1 VNIVGLGQRVRI
13 YTGEAAQWHWK
24 PLFLAVLE
32 FLRAEGAAG
41 ATVTR
46 GVAGFGANSRIH
58 TATILRLSEDLPIV
72 IDWIDTP
79 ERVER
84 LLPQVCAMVAEG
96 VVTVENVRIAQY
108 SHRPIRVDIP
118 EHLRVVDVMNPHV
131 MQVRPESSLK
141 ELVGLLIGRDYRA
154 VPVVDEADRVVGII
168 TNSDLVERGGL
179 AMRLELLSTAS
190 RDTIQRELE
199 ALTTNGRTAADV
211 MTRDVITAQ
220 PDVSVL
226 EAARRMAEQ
235 RLKRLPVVDA
245 SGHLLG
251 IVSRVDLLR
260 TVAQGYPALE
270 LPSEPNRPARL
281 VADVMRRDVPAVSLH
296 APLSEVLDAIV
307 STRLNRAVVLDEQGH
322 VAGVVTDAEVVR
334 RLGEHPGIIRSLM
347 RRAAAVPTTDRVT
360 AADLMIADIITT
372 RPEVA
377 IEVAMREMLAQRR
390 KILPVVDAQGRLLGI
405 VDRFDLLHAIAGLSA
420 SLG

>member
-13 YTGEAAQWHWK
+13 YTGEAAQWQWK

-58 TATILRLSEDLPIV
+58 TAAILRLSEDLPIV

-96 VVTVENVRIAQY
+96 LVTVENVRIAQY

-131 MQVRPESSLK
+131 MQVRPASSLK

-154 VPVVDEADRVVGII
+154 VPVVDEADRLVGIV

-190 RDTIQRELE
+190 RDIIQRELE
-199 ALTTNGRTAADV
+199 ALTANGRTAADV

-220 PDVSVL
+220 PDMSVL
-226 EAARRMAEQ
+226 DAARRMAEQ
-235 RLKRLPVVDA
+235 HLKRLPVVDA

-260 TVAQGYPALE
+260 TVAQGYPAPE
-270 LPSEPNRPARL
+270 QPSKPPPPPRL
-281 VADVMRRDVPAVSLH
+281 VAGTFARHCRPLRPA
-296 APLSEVLDAIV
+296 
-307 STRLNRAVVLDEQGH
+307 
-322 VAGVVTDAEVVR
+322 
-334 RLGEHPGIIRSLM
+334 
-347 RRAAAVPTTDRVT
+347 
-360 AADLMIADIITT
+360 
-372 RPEVA
+372 
-377 IEVAMREMLAQRR
+377 
-390 KILPVVDAQGRLLGI
+390 
-405 VDRFDLLHAIAGLSA
+405 A
-420 SLG
+420 SDC

>member
-1 VNIVGLGQRVRI
+1 MNIVGLGQRVRI
-13 YTGEAAQWHWK
+13 YTGEAAQWQWK

-58 TATILRLSEDLPIV
+58 TAAILRLSEDLPIV

-96 VVTVENVRIAQY
+96 LVTVENVRIAQY

-131 MQVRPESSLK
+131 MQVRPASSLK
-141 ELVGLLIGRDYRA
+141 ELVGLLIGHDYRA
-154 VPVVDEADRVVGII
+154 VPVVDEADRLVGIV

-190 RDTIQRELE
+190 RDIIQHELE
-199 ALTTNGRTAADV
+199 ALTANGRTAADV

-220 PDVSVL
+220 PDMSVL
-226 EAARRMAEQ
+226 DAARRMAD
-235 RLKRLPVVDA
+235 RHLKRLPVVDA

-260 TVAQGYPALE
+260 TVAQGYPAPE
-270 LPSEPNRPARL
+270 QPSEPHPPPRL

-307 STRLNRAVVLDEQGH
+307 STRLNHAVVLDEQRH

-334 RLGEHPGIIRSLM
+334 RLGEHPGIITSLM
-347 RRAAAVPTTDRVT
+347 RRAAAVPSADQAT
-360 AADLMIADIITT
+360 AADLMIADVITT

-377 IEVAMREMLAQRR
+377 MEVAMREMLAQRR

-405 VDRFDLLHAIAGLSA
+405 VDRFDLLQAIAELSA

>member
-1 VNIVGLGQRVRI
+1 MNIVGLGRRVRI
-13 YTGEAAQWHWK
+13 YTGEAAQWQWR

-84 LLPQVCAMVAEG
+84 LLPQICAMVAEG
-96 VVTVENVRIAQY
+96 LVTVEDVRIAQY
-108 SHRPIRVDIP
+108 SHRPIRADIP
-118 EHLRVVDVMNPHV
+118 EHLRVADVMNPHV

-154 VPVVDEADRVVGII
+154 VPVVDEDDRLVGII
-168 TNSDLVERGGL
+168 TNSDLVVRGGL

-190 RDTIQRELE
+190 RDTIQHELE

-220 PDVSVL
+220 PDMSVL
-226 EAARRMAEQ
+226 EAARRMAQQ

-245 SGHLLG
+245 SGYLLG

-260 TVAQGYPALE
+260 TVAQGYPAPE
-270 LPSEPNRPARL
+270 LPSAPHPPARL
-281 VADVMRRDVPAVSLH
+281 VADVMRRDVPTVSLH

-307 STRLNRAVVLDEQGH
+307 STRLNRAVVLDEQRH
-322 VAGVVTDAEVVR
+322 VVGVVTDAEVVR
-334 RLGEHPGIIRSLM
+334 RLGEHPGIITSLM
-347 RRAAAVPTTDRVT
+347 RRAAAVPTTDQVK
-360 AADLMIADIITT
+360 AADLMIVDVITT

-390 KILPVVDAQGRLLGI
+390 KILPVVDAQGRLIGI
-405 VDRFDLLHAIAGLSA
+405 VDRFDLLQAIAGLSA

>member
-13 YTGEAAQWHWK
+13 YTGEAAQWQWK

-58 TATILRLSEDLPIV
+58 TAAILRLSEDLPIV

-96 VVTVENVRIAQY
+96 LVTVENVRIAQY

-118 EHLRVVDVMNPHV
+118 EHLRVVDVMNPHFV
-131 MQVRPESSLK
+131 WVRPASSLK

-154 VPVVDEADRVVGII
+154 VPVVDEADRLVGIV

-190 RDTIQRELE
+190 RDIIQRELE
-199 ALTTNGRTAADV
+199 ALTANGRTAADV

-220 PDVSVL
+220 PDMSVL
-226 EAARRMAEQ
+226 DAARRMAEQ
-235 RLKRLPVVDA
+235 HLKRLPVVDA

-260 TVAQGYPALE
+260 TVAQGYPAPE
-270 LPSEPNRPARL
+270 QPSEPHPPPRL

-296 APLSEVLDAIV
+296 APLSEVLDVIV
-307 STRLNRAVVLDEQGH
+307 STRLNHAVVLDEQRH

-334 RLGEHPGIIRSLM
+334 RLGEHPGIITSLM
-347 RRAAAVPTTDRVT
+347 RRAAAVPTADQAT
-360 AADLMIADIITT
+360 AADLMIADVITT
-372 RPEVA
+372 QPEVA
-377 IEVAMREMLAQRR
+377 MEVAMREMLAQRR

-405 VDRFDLLHAIAGLSA
+405 VDRFDLLQAIAELSA

>member
-13 YTGEAAQWHWK
+13 YTGEAAQWQWK

-79 ERVER
+79 QRVER
-84 LLPQVCAMVAEG
+84 LLPQICAMVSEG
-96 VVTVENVRIAQY
+96 LVTVENVRIAQY

-141 ELVGLLIGRDYRA
+141 DLVGLLIGRDYRA
-154 VPVVDEADRVVGII
+154 VPVVDEADRLVGII

-220 PDVSVL
+220 PDMSVL
-226 EAARRMAEQ
+226 EAARRMAQQ
-235 RLKRLPVVDA
+235 RLKRLPVIDA

-260 TVAQGYPALE
+260 TVAQGYPAPE
-270 LPSEPNRPARL
+270 QPSEPHRPARL
-281 VADVMRRDVPAVSLH
+281 VADVVRRDVPAVSLH

-334 RLGEHPGIIRSLM
+334 RLGEHPGIITSLM
-347 RRAAAVPTTDRVT
+347 RRAAAVPTTDQVK
-360 AADLMIADIITT
+360 AADLMIVDVITT
-372 RPEVA
+372 RPEVP

-390 KILPVVDAQGRLLGI
+390 KILPVVDAQGRLIGI
-405 VDRFDLLHAIAGLSA
+405 VDRFDLLQAIAGLSA

>member
-13 YTGEAAQWHWK
+13 YTGEAAQWQWK

-79 ERVER
+79 QRVER
-84 LLPQVCAMVAEG
+84 LLPQICAMVSEG
-96 VVTVENVRIAQY
+96 LVTVENVRIAQY

-141 ELVGLLIGRDYRA
+141 DLVGLLIGRDYRA
-154 VPVVDEADRVVGII
+154 VPVVDEADRLVGII

-220 PDVSVL
+220 PDMSVL
-226 EAARRMAEQ
+226 EAARRMAQQ

-260 TVAQGYPALE
+260 TVAQGYPAPE
-270 LPSEPNRPARL
+270 QPSEPHRPARL
-281 VADVMRRDVPAVSLH
+281 VADVVRRDVPAVSLH

-334 RLGEHPGIIRSLM
+334 RLGEHPGIITSLM
-347 RRAAAVPTTDRVT
+347 RRAAAVPTTDQVK
-360 AADLMIADIITT
+360 AADLMIVDVITT
-372 RPEVA
+372 RPEVP

-390 KILPVVDAQGRLLGI
+390 KILPVVDAQGRLIGI
-405 VDRFDLLHAIAGLSA
+405 VDRFDLLQAIAGLSA